1 MRMEMMKNL
10 KENQSMLKAQA
21 CKAATALLYVRTY
34 RAIEVRE
41 GILNSLNE
49 KTLEKNLST
58 QQRPLNTRSDTSINL
73 I

>member
-10 KENQSMLKAQA
+10 KENQTILK
-21 CKAATALLYVRTY
+21 
-34 RAIEVRE
+34 IEVRE
-41 GILNSLNE
+41 GILNYLNE

-58 QQRPLNTRSDTSINL
+58 QQRQLNTRSDTSINL